1 MDLDAARV
9 NILKEA
15 RAGGLPRRGSLA
27 AWRRSLRAHGGDQTE
42 FVALHGR
49 MGSVL
54 PHAAE
59 VQASRLCRVV

>member
-1 MDLDAARV
+1 MDLDAARD
-9 NILKEA
+9 NILKEE

-27 AWRRSLRAHGGDQTE
+27 AWRRSLRHALSIKPLHGG
-42 FVALHGR
+42 

-59 VQASRLCRVV
+59 I